1 MATFVEQM
9 RTTRTR
15 VRVAFVL
22 VSLECDCR
30 FAARSLFGWLL
41 AHWLARWTLEA
52 RHFSDLDQCRVRLRA
67 FWSVLAL

>member
-1 MATFVEQM
+1 MATFVEQI
-9 RTTRTR
+9 RTARTR

-30 FAARSLFGWLL
+30 FAARSLFGWL

-52 RHFSDLDQCRVRLRA
+52 RHCSDIHQRRVRLLVC
-67 FWSVLAL
+67 WSVLAL